1 MSNGQKR
8 DATCLATES
17 DGDLM
22 GNQLPT
28 TSQSIDLKREGTV
41 CVIGKDWVL
50 IKKRRLL
57 LQIAAKRRKH
67 LQLQKHKTIY

>member
-1 MSNGQKR
+1 MSNEQKR

-28 TSQSIDLKREGTV
+28 TSQSIDLKREGTMF
-41 CVIGKDWVL
+41 DL
-50 IKKRRLL
+50 
-57 LQIAAKRRKH
+57 AKLDLHPDDKS
-67 LQLQKHKTIY
+67 LT